1 MLFFILKV
9 ERLSFPTIYDM
20 QKTKDVFFLKL
31 TCNIGNLR
39 DQIFLNQDGGSLFSI
54 FLKFFYLSYHK
65 KYIIFFL
72 SIKFEYSIMK
82 NEEII
87 TN

>member
-20 QKTKDVFFLKL
+20 QNKKDAFFFKL
-31 TCNIGNLR
+31 ACNIGNLR
-39 DQIFLNQDGGSLFSI
+39 DQIFLNQDGGHFFPICFSI
-54 FLKFFYLSYHK
+54 FLSYYK

-72 SIKFEYSIMK
+72 PVKFEYL
-82 NEEII
+82 NFRQF
-87 TN
+87 